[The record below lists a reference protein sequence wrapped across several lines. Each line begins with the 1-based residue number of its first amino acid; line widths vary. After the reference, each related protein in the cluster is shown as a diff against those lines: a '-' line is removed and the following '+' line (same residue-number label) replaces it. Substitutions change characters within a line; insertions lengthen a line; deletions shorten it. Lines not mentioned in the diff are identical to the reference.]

1 MTDDALMPSPFQ
13 TIGLLAKP
21 SDDRLLD
28 TLERLVAC
36 LARLGREVLL
46 DQATLPDHASLR
58 GYPRATRDELGQRSD
73 LVIAVG
79 GDGTLIHAA
88 HSLAAYGKP
97 VLGINLGRLGFLV
110 DISPDEMTSR
120 LEHIFN
126 GEYILDKRFLL
137 RGEVVRDGG
146 VIHSSDVFNDFV
158 YKVRDTVR
166 MIEFE
171 THVDGKYL
179 LTQRSDGMVISTPS
193 GSTAYALSAGGPI
206 LTPGLEAVVLAPIC
220 PHTLSNRPIVVPSTS
235 VIEIRATRHS
245 RANCLV
251 SFDGQCQI
259 DLEPNDTL
267 RVTRSP
273 RDAQLIHPADYDYF
287 HILRAKLHWGGHP

>member
-1 MTDDALMPSPFQ
+1 MPSSFQ

-21 SDDRLLD
+21 TDERLFATLRRLL
-28 TLERLVAC
+28 AC
-36 LARLGREVLL
+36 LTNLGREVIL
-46 DQATLPDHASLR
+46 DQATLPDHPELR
-58 GYPRATRDELGQRSD
+58 AYPRTTRDELARRSD
-73 LVIAVG
+73 LVMAIG

-88 HSLAAYGKP
+88 HSLAAYDKP

-120 LEHIFN
+120 LERIFS
-126 GEYILDKRFLL
+126 GEYILERRFLL
-137 RGEVVRDGG
+137 RGEVLRQGE
-146 VIHSSDVFNDFV
+146 IHHSSDVFNDLV

-171 THVDGKYL
+171 THIDGRYL

-206 LTPGLEAVVLAPIC
+206 ITPGLEAVVLAPIC
-220 PHTLSNRPIVVPSTS
+220 PHTLSNRPIVVPSS
-235 VIEIRATRHS
+235 SSIEIRSTRHS
-245 RANCLV
+245 RANSLV
-251 SFDGQCQI
+251 SFDGQCQV
-259 DLEPNDTL
+259 DLEPADVL
-267 RVTRSP
+267 RITRSP
-273 RDAQLIHPADYDYF
+273 RCAQLIHPSDYDYF

>member
-1 MTDDALMPSPFQ
+1 MSLSFH
-13 TIGLLAKP
+13 TIGIIAKP
-21 SDDRLLD
+21 SDAQLLD
-28 TLERLVAC
+28 TLERLVAH
-36 LARLGREVLL
+36 LQQRGLDVLL
-46 DQATLPDHASLR
+46 DQATLPDHPSLR
-58 GYPRATRDELGQRSD
+58 AYARAMRDELGVRCD

-88 HSLAAYGKP
+88 HSLAAYDKP

-110 DISPDEMTSR
+110 DISPAEMTSR
-120 LEHIFN
+120 LDRILN

-137 RGEVVRDGG
+137 SGKVIRDDV
-146 VIHSSDVFNDFV
+146 VIHQGDVFNDMV

-179 LTQRSDGMVISTPS
+179 LTQRSDGMVVSTPS
-193 GSTAYALSAGGPI
+193 GSTAYALSSGGPI
-206 LTPGLEAVVLAPIC
+206 LTPGLEAIVLAPIC

-235 VIEIRATRHS
+235 IIEIRATRHS
-245 RANCLV
+245 RANSLV
-251 SFDGQCQI
+251 SFDGQCMI
-259 DLEPNDTL
+259 DMEPDDIL
-267 RVTRSP
+267 HIRRSE
-273 RDAQLIHPADYDYF
+273 RCAQLIHPADYDYF

>member
-1 MTDDALMPSPFQ
+1 MPSSFQ

-21 SDDRLLD
+21 SDERLLA
-28 TLERLVAC
+28 TLRRLLAC
-36 LARLGREVLL
+36 LEHSGRDVLL
-46 DQATLPDHASLR
+46 DQATLPDHPDLR
-58 GYPRATRDELGQRSD
+58 AYPRTTRDELARRSD
-73 LVIAVG
+73 LVMAIG

-88 HSLAAYGKP
+88 HSLASYDKP

-120 LEHIFN
+120 LERIFS
-126 GEYILDKRFLL
+126 GEYILERRFLL
-137 RGEVVRDGG
+137 RGEVLRRGE
-146 VIHSSDVFNDFV
+146 IHHSNDVFNDLV

-171 THVDGKYL
+171 THIDGRYL

-206 LTPGLEAVVLAPIC
+206 ITPGLEAVVLAPIC
-220 PHTLSNRPIVVPSTS
+220 PHTLSNRPIVVPSS
-235 VIEIRATRHS
+235 CNIEIRATRHS
-245 RANCLV
+245 RANSLV
-251 SFDGQCQI
+251 SFDGQCQV
-259 DLEPNDTL
+259 DLEPADVL
-267 RVTRSP
+267 RITRSP
-273 RDAQLIHPADYDYF
+273 RCAQLIHPADYDYF

>member
-1 MTDDALMPSPFQ
+1 MPSFFH
-13 TIGLLAKP
+13 TLGILAKP
-21 SDDRLLD
+21 ADDRLLD
-28 TLERLVAC
+28 TLQRLLAC
-36 LARLGREVLL
+36 LTRLGRDVLL
-46 DQATLPDHASLR
+46 DQATLPDHPTLR
-58 GYPRATRDELGQRSD
+58 SYPRATRDELGRRSD
-73 LVIAVG
+73 LVIAIG

-88 HSLAAYGKP
+88 HSLAAYDTP

-120 LEHIFN
+120 LERIFS
-126 GEYILDKRFLL
+126 GEYILEKRFLL
-137 RGEVVRDGG
+137 RGEVVRNGN
-146 VIHSSDVFNDFV
+146 VFHSSDVFNDFV

-171 THVDGKYL
+171 THIDGRYL

-220 PHTLSNRPIVVPSTS
+220 PHTLSNRPIVLPSTA
-235 VIEIRATRHS
+235 VIDIRATPHS
-245 RANCLV
+245 RANSLV
-251 SFDGQCQI
+251 SFDGQCMI
-259 DLEPNDTL
+259 DMEPDDIL
-267 RVTRSP
+267 RITRSP
-273 RDAQLIHPADYDYF
+273 RHAQLIHPADYDYF

>member
-1 MTDDALMPSPFQ
+1 MSLSFH
-13 TIGLLAKP
+13 TIGIIAK
-21 SDDRLLD
+21 SCDDHLLD
-28 TLERLVAC
+28 TLERLVVHLHQRGVA
-36 LARLGREVLL
+36 VLL
-46 DQATLPDHASLR
+46 DQATLPDHACLR
-58 GYPRATRDELGQRSD
+58 AYSRATRDELGLRCD

-88 HSLAAYGKP
+88 HSLAAYDKP

-110 DISPDEMTSR
+110 DISPAEMTSR
-120 LEHIFN
+120 LDRILN

-137 RGEVVRDGG
+137 SGEVIRDNT
-146 VIHSSDVFNDFV
+146 VIHQSEVFNDMV

-171 THVDGKYL
+171 THVDGQYL
-179 LTQRSDGMVISTPS
+179 FTQRSDGMVISTPS

-206 LTPGLEAVVLAPIC
+206 LTPGLEAIVLAPIC
-220 PHTLSNRPIVVPSTS
+220 PHTLSNRPIVVSSSS

-245 RANCLV
+245 RANSLV
-251 SFDGQCQI
+251 SFDGQCMI
-259 DLEPNDTL
+259 DMEPDDRL
-267 RVTRSP
+267 RITRSP
-273 RDAQLIHPADYDYF
+273 RSAQLIHPADYDYF

>member
-1 MTDDALMPSPFQ
+1 MPTSFQ

-21 SDDRLLD
+21 SDDRLPD
-28 TLERLVAC
+28 TLRRLLAC
-36 LARLGREVLL
+36 LTNLGRTVLL
-46 DQATLPDHASLR
+46 DQATLPDHTNLR

-73 LVIAVG
+73 LVIAIG

-88 HSLAAYGKP
+88 HSLAPYNKP

-120 LEHIFN
+120 LERIFK
-126 GEYILDKRFLL
+126 GEYILEKRLLL
-137 RGEVVRDGG
+137 RGEVVRHGK
-146 VIHSSDVFNDFV
+146 VHYSSDVFNDLV

-171 THVDGKYL
+171 THIDNRYL

-206 LTPGLEAVVLAPIC
+206 ITPGLEAVVLAPIC
-220 PHTLSNRPIVVPSTS
+220 PHTLSNRPIVVPSS
-235 VIEIRATRHS
+235 SIIEIRATGHS
-245 RANCLV
+245 RANSLI
-251 SFDGQCQI
+251 SFDGQCQV
-259 DLEPNDTL
+259 DMEPKDTL
-267 RVTRSP
+267 RISRSP
-273 RDAQLIHPADYDYF
+273 SCAQLIHPSDYDYF

>member
-1 MTDDALMPSPFQ
+1 MPTSFQ

-28 TLERLVAC
+28 TLSRLATC
-36 LARLGREVLL
+36 LTALGRTVLL
-46 DQATLPDHASLR
+46 DQATLPDHPSLR
-58 GYPRATRDELGQRSD
+58 SYARATRDELGKHSD
-73 LVIAVG
+73 LVIAIG

-88 HSLAAYGKP
+88 HCLSAYAKP

-110 DISPDEMTSR
+110 DISPDEMQSR
-120 LEHIFN
+120 LERIFS
-126 GEYILDKRFLL
+126 GEYILEKRFLL
-137 RGEVVRDGG
+137 LGEVIRDTDVVHRGEV
-146 VIHSSDVFNDFV
+146 FNDLV

-171 THVDGKYL
+171 THIDGRYL

-220 PHTLSNRPIVVPSTS
+220 PHTLSNRPIVIPSTS
-235 VIEIRATRHS
+235 TIEIRATRHS
-245 RANCLV
+245 RANSLV
-251 SFDGQCQI
+251 SFDGQCQV
-259 DLEPNDTL
+259 DLELKDIL
-267 RVTRSP
+267 RITRSP
-273 RDAQLIHPADYDYF
+273 RCAQLIHPSDYDYF

>member
-1 MTDDALMPSPFQ
+1 MPSSFQ
-13 TIGLLAKP
+13 TIGILAKP
-21 SDDRLLD
+21 ADERLLD
-28 TLERLVAC
+28 TLQRLVAC
-36 LARLGREVLL
+36 LTALGREVLL
-46 DQATLPDHASLR
+46 DQATLPDHPCLR
-58 GYPRATRDELGQRSD
+58 SFPRATRDELGQRSD

-88 HSLAAYGKP
+88 HGLAAYDTP

-120 LEHIFN
+120 LERIFN
-126 GEYILDKRFLL
+126 GEYVLEKRFLL
-137 RGEVVRDGG
+137 RGDVVRQGE
-146 VIHSSDVFNDFV
+146 IFHSSDVFNDLV

-171 THVDGKYL
+171 THIDGRYL

-193 GSTAYALSAGGPI
+193 GSTAYALSSGGPI

-235 VIEIRATRHS
+235 VIEICATRHS
-245 RANCLV
+245 RANSLV
-251 SFDGQCQI
+251 SFDGQCQV
-259 DLEPNDTL
+259 DLEPKDSL
-267 RVTRSP
+267 RITRSS
-273 RDAQLIHPADYDYF
+273 RCAQLIHPSDYDYF

>member
-1 MTDDALMPSPFQ
+1 MPSSFH
-13 TIGLLAKP
+13 TIGILAKP
-21 SDDRLLD
+21 ADDRLLD
-28 TLERLVAC
+28 TLQRLLAC
-36 LARLGREVLL
+36 LARLGREALL
-46 DQATLPDHASLR
+46 DQATLPDHPTLR
-58 GYPRATRDELGQRSD
+58 SYPRATRDELGRRSD
-73 LVIAVG
+73 LVIAIG

-88 HSLAAYGKP
+88 HSLAAFDTP

-120 LEHIFN
+120 LERIFN
-126 GEYILDKRFLL
+126 GEYIHEKRFLL
-137 RGEVVRDGG
+137 RGEVVRNGN
-146 VIHSSDVFNDFV
+146 VFHRSDVFNDIV

-171 THVDGKYL
+171 THIDGRYL

-220 PHTLSNRPIVVPSTS
+220 PHTLSNRPIVLPSTA
-235 VIEIRATRHS
+235 VIEIRATPHS
-245 RANCLV
+245 RANSLV
-251 SFDGQCQI
+251 SFDGQCMI
-259 DLEPNDTL
+259 DMEPDDIL
-267 RVTRSP
+267 RITRSP
-273 RDAQLIHPADYDYF
+273 RHAQLIHPADYDYF

>member
-1 MTDDALMPSPFQ
+1 MSLSFH
-13 TIGLLAKP
+13 TIGVIAKS
-21 SDDRLLD
+21 SDDHLLD
-28 TLERLVAC
+28 TLESLFAYLRQ
-36 LARLGREVLL
+36 RGITVLL
-46 DQATLPDHASLR
+46 DQATLPDHACLR
-58 GYPRATRDELGQRSD
+58 AYPRATRDELGLRCD

-88 HSLAAYGKP
+88 HSLAAFDKP

-110 DISPDEMTSR
+110 DISPTEMTSR
-120 LEHIFN
+120 LDRILN

-137 RGEVVRDGG
+137 SGEVIRDNT
-146 VIHSSDVFNDFV
+146 VIHQSEVFNDMV

-171 THVDGKYL
+171 THVDGQYL

-206 LTPGLEAVVLAPIC
+206 LTPSLEAIVLAPIC
-220 PHTLSNRPIVVPSTS
+220 PHTLSNLPIVVPSTS
-235 VIEIRATRHS
+235 VIEVCATHHS
-245 RANCLV
+245 RANSLV
-251 SFDGQCQI
+251 SFDGQCMV
-259 DLEPNDTL
+259 DMEPDDIL
-267 RVTRSP
+267 RIRRSE
-273 RDAQLIHPADYDYF
+273 RSAQLIHPADYDYF

>member
-1 MTDDALMPSPFQ
+1 MPSSFQ

-28 TLERLVAC
+28 TLNRLLAC
-36 LARLGREVLL
+36 LTHLGRAVLL
-46 DQATLPDHASLR
+46 DQATLPDRAELR
-58 GYPRATRDELGQRSD
+58 GFPRATRDELGRHSD

-88 HSLAAYGKP
+88 HSLAAYDTP

-120 LEHIFN
+120 LERIFN
-126 GEYILDKRFLL
+126 GEHILERRFLL
-137 RGEVVRDGG
+137 RGEVVRRGETH
-146 VIHSSDVFNDFV
+146 HSSDVFNDLV

-171 THVDGKYL
+171 THIDGRYL

-220 PHTLSNRPIVVPSTS
+220 PHTLSNRPIVVSSSST
-235 VIEIRATRHS
+235 IDICATRHS
-245 RANCLV
+245 RANSLV
-251 SFDGQCQI
+251 SFDGQCQV
-259 DLEPNDTL
+259 DLEPKDTL
-267 RVTRSP
+267 RITRSP
-273 RDAQLIHPADYDYF
+273 RCAQLIHPSDYDYF

>member
-1 MTDDALMPSPFQ
+1 MPTSFH

-21 SDDRLLD
+21 SDDRLFD
-28 TLERLVAC
+28 TLERLVGC
-36 LARLGREVLL
+36 LTRLGREVLL
-46 DQATLPDHASLR
+46 DQATLPDHACLR
-58 GYPRATRDELGQRSD
+58 GYPRATRDELGLRSD
-73 LVIAVG
+73 LVIAIG

-88 HSLAAYGKP
+88 HSLAAYDKP

-110 DISPDEMTSR
+110 DISPDEMSGR
-120 LEHIFN
+120 IERIFK
-126 GEYILDKRFLL
+126 GEYLLEKRFLL
-137 RGEVVRDGG
+137 RGEVLRHGEVF
-146 VIHSSDVFNDFV
+146 HSSDVFNDLV

-193 GSTAYALSAGGPI
+193 GSTAYALSSGGPI

-245 RANCLV
+245 RANSLV
-251 SFDGQCQI
+251 SFDGQCMI
-259 DLEPNDTL
+259 DIEPEDTL
-267 RVTRSP
+267 RITRSSCS
-273 RDAQLIHPADYDYF
+273 AQLIHPADYDYF